1 MDIHQIMWMTFWA
14 IIISAFIVDL
24 FILSKRSKSSNIKAS
39 VKMVC
44 VWISLALLFGAAIYF
59 ALGKNKA
66 LEYITAYAVEYSLS
80 IDNMFV
86 FLLIFSYFAISLEN
100 QPKVLI
106 YGIAGAVIL
115 RFIFIFIGIEL
126 INAFSWMIYIFGA
139 ILLFTSIKMLKSS
152 DKEMDPGKN
161 IAFIALKKIFP
172 FKSDAKTAAFFIK
185 ENGILYATPML
196 AAIVVTNIADI
207 VFAVDSIPAV
217 ISITRDAFIV
227 YSSNIFAVLGLRA
240 LYFLL
245 ADLADK
251 FKLLKYGIAIILFF
265 VGVKM
270 LISNHIHIPSLLS
283 LIIIF
288 SIMALSMLTSLIYDK
303 KPKP

>member
-24 FILSKRSKSSNIKAS
+24 FILSKRSKSPNIKSS

-59 ALGKNKA
+59 SLGKDKA
-66 LEYITAYAVEYSLS
+66 LEYITAYVVEYSLS

-115 RFIFIFIGIEL
+115 RFVFIFIGIEL

-172 FKSDAKTAAFFIK
+172 FKSDAKTATFFIK

-270 LISNHIHIPSLLS
+270 LISNCMHIPSLLY
-283 LIIIF
+283 LIKIF
-288 SIMALSMLTSLIYDK
+288 SIMALSMLVSLFYDK
-303 KPKP
+303 K